1 MRELLA
7 RLFSCRPQA
16 TATEASPLVSNKVVA
31 MYVRAFELMD
41 ALLMHPVVTKLCAT
55 ALASRHG
62 EWVTHSLQV
71 RFPAPHM
78 PMRCMQAP
86 YATTRLSLFHN
97 IVMGGVAG

>member
-16 TATEASPLVSNKVVA
+16 TAIEASPLVSNKVVA

-78 PMRCMQAP
+78 QAP